1 MGAKLAAPDKLAI
14 HFLGDTALGMCG
26 MDLETAARER
36 IPVLTVLVNNGTM
49 GGYERHIPF
58 AGEKYRSR
66 YLGGDYLKVADGLGV
81 AVERV
86 TAPAEIAPALRRAIA
101 VTAGGRP
108 ALVEFITREETRLSR
123 PW

>member
-1 MGAKLAAPDKLAI
+1 
-14 HFLGDTALGMCG
+14 
-26 MDLETAARER
+26 MDLETAVRER

-49 GGYERHIPF
+49 GGYDRYIPF
-58 AGEKYRSR
+58 AGEKFRSR
-66 YLGGDYLKVADGLGV
+66 FLGGEYGKVAEGLGV

-86 TAPAEIAPALRRAIA
+86 TAPSEILPALQRAIR
-101 VTAGGRP
+101 VTGHGPQPVDGGGRP